1 MGEKFKK
8 WVEESTEGQ
17 YVPLGSK
24 CDLCGRKLV
33 FFATGFWSCNTKHL
47 YDGKLCSKCAKK
59 NRSLSERNA
68 SVDAPGAAEKVE
80 ALRGL

>member
-17 YVPLGSK
+17 YVLMGSK
-24 CDLCGRKLV
+24 CDLCGRKLAFLLPASGAAIPSTCMTV
-33 FFATGFWSCNTKHL
+33 SCVP
-47 YDGKLCSKCAKK
+47 
-59 NRSLSERNA
+59 SERNA
-68 SVDAPGAAEKVE
+68 SVDAQGAAEKVE